1 MLVAILTSMAISAL
15 VLMLAFPKTPTG
27 KWLHRILVEA
37 PARFFMTLTWAKAG
51 QLLISLAVVMLLV
64 SAGPEGFALMTAA
77 GVDAALLEVMLA
89 FWLASVSGTV
99 AGAWRTGVRITAN
112 MLRRAGAAI
121 RPRNNRARSPRRR
134 HRPQRKNDDKAEPGW
149 AFA

>member
-1 MLVAILTSMAISAL
+1 MD
-15 VLMLAFPKTPTG
+15 
-27 KWLHRILVEA
+27 
-37 PARFFMTLTWAKAG
+37 LTWAKAG
-51 QLLISLAVVMLLV
+51 QLLISLAIVMLLV

-77 GVDAALLEVMLA
+77 GVDAAMLEVMLA

-99 AGAWRTGVRITAN
+99 AGAWRTGVRIAAN

-121 RPRNNRARSPRRR
+121 RPRNRARSPRRR

>member
-15 VLMLAFPKTPTG
+15 ALMLAFAETPTA
-27 KWLHRILVEA
+27 KWLHRHLVEA
-37 PARFFMTLTWAKAG
+37 PARFFMDLTWTKFG
-51 QLLISLAVVMLLV
+51 QLLISLAIVMLLV

-77 GVDAALLEVMLA
+77 GVDAAMLEVMLA

-121 RPRNNRARSPRRR
+121 RPRNRARSPQRR
-134 HRPQRKNDDKAEPGW
+134 HRPQRRNDDKPEPGW